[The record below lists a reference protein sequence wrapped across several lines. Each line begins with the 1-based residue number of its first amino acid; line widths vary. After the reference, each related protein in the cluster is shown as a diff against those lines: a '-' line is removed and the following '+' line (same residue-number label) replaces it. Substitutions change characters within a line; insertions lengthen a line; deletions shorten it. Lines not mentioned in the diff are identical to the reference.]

1 MLLSACQKTQSV
13 VKSLLM
19 TNEQISQQY
28 YDKMTKTPVVKLVLQ
43 LGLPTTVTML
53 ISGIYNMADTYF
65 VGTLGESAQ
74 GAIGILFTLQSLIQ
88 AVAFMLGHGSGA
100 YVSKELAN
108 RDSKEGRSSLSRQ
121 QNTFRRHFLQV
132 AFSDCCSAL
141 SGLSVLNRLC
151 VCLARLTPFCPT
163 QKTTECG
170 YLQVVRL

>member
-88 AVAFMLGHGSGA
+88 AVAFMLGHGSGT
-100 YVSKELAN
+100 YVSKELA
-108 RDSKEGRSSLSRQ
+108 RRQ

-151 VCLARLTPFCPT
+151 VCLARRTPFCPT